1 MRSIDSNARNQYVNV
16 DDGRPV
22 SSPATDGVEMST
34 AVRMGGS
41 FLWMQLLRM
50 VEVGTSVLFLILVV
64 RRLGPVEY
72 GVFGIIMSTT
82 ATANMIAMFGFSE
95 ALNKFV
101 AELVSQNKQDAVSAL
116 AQRVIAAGLLFALFC
131 SAILWVGREQIAVL
145 LKYRGMADLYPVIA
159 VIVLSQTLSGLLSAL
174 NVGLWRSGIVFA
186 ITGAVNVLSVMGA
199 VLAIYMGYA
208 TGMAAAVATAIS
220 FALGAVAFIIASE
233 DCLLRR
239 VKSDVN
245 MKTVWRFSFSAWLV
259 RLSLFAMGSNV
270 VVLLMCW
277 LLGSESEVA
286 FFNCAYVPLFR
297 LQALILGWSA
307 SVLPSLSELR
317 IKSGES
323 SLTLPYRIYVKL
335 VVAIAVPLFL
345 FVAWHADPLIVCVFG
360 KKFVQAGTSLRL
372 YAVLSLASLLA
383 GSGLTTLLLYA
394 LGKAKVVSIVRLGT
408 ALLHLGLCFWLIP
421 KYRGLGAIIGIGS
434 GAIVAAYLE
443 ILLAPADIRA
453 QYPILFVT
461 KSLAIAVLC
470 ISGISL
476 FMPKTILGLISGGM
490 ICLITYAFLL
500 GRWRPLDSDEK
511 KILCKHPVI
520 SRMLTLFGVS

>member
-1 MRSIDSNARNQYVNV
+1 MRSIDSNARNRHVTVAAGSPISDPTTDSV
-16 DDGRPV
+16 DRG
-22 SSPATDGVEMST
+22 AAM
-34 AVRMGGS
+34 RMGGS

-64 RRLGPVEY
+64 RRLGPAEY

-101 AELVSQNKQDAVSAL
+101 AELIGQNKPALISAL
-116 AQRVIAAGLLFALFC
+116 AQRIVAAGLLFALFC
-131 SAILWVGREQIAVL
+131 SAVLWVGREQIAFL

-159 VIVLSQTLSGLLSAL
+159 IIVLSQTLSGLLSAL
-174 NVGLWRSGIVFA
+174 NVGLWKTGVVFA

-208 TGMAAAVATAIS
+208 TGMAAAVATAVS
-220 FALGAVAFIIASE
+220 FALGTVAFIIVSR
-233 DCLLRR
+233 DYLLHR
-239 VKSDVN
+239 VKSRVD
-245 MKTVWRFSFSAWLV
+245 MKAVWRFSFSAWLV

-317 IKSGES
+317 IKTGES
-323 SLTLPYRIYVKL
+323 GLSLPYRIYVKL

-345 FVAWHADPLIVCVFG
+345 FVAWHAHPLIVFVFG
-360 KKFVQAGTSLRL
+360 QKFIQAGTSLRL
-372 YAVLSLASLLA
+372 YAILSLASLLA

-394 LGKAKVVSIVRLGT
+394 LGKAKVVSMVRLGT

-434 GAIVAAYLE
+434 GAIVAACLE
-443 ILLAPADIRA
+443 ILLTPGDIRA
-453 QYPILFVT
+453 RYPVLFMM
-461 KSLAIAVLC
+461 KSLTIAVLC
-470 ISGISL
+470 IGGVSL
-476 FMPKTILGLISGGM
+476 FVPETILGIILGGM
-490 ICLITYAFLL
+490 ISLISYTFVLS
-500 GRWRPLDSDEK
+500 RWQPLDSDEMN
-511 KILCKHPVI
+511 ILCKHPAV
-520 SRMLTLFGVS
+520 SRMLTLFGIS